1 MLRYVYP
8 LRARNSKTMTR
19 RKTEIDVNVYS
30 GWARNR
36 CDNFHFK
43 NSKITVR
50 VKVAQCSRR
59 VRRRTAVD
67 NVGT

>member
-30 GWARNR
+30 GWARIQFSFQKPK
-36 CDNFHFK
+36 DHGK
-43 NSKITVR
+43 
-50 VKVAQCSRR
+50 
-59 VRRRTAVD
+59 
-67 NVGT
+67 G